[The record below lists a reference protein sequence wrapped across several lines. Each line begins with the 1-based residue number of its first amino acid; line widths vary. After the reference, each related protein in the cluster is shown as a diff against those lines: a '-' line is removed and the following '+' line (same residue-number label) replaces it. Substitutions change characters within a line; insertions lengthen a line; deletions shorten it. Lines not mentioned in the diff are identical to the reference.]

1 MNSSGQDNKQVIIDD
16 RVAEQITRVEEL
28 SYELKIEQAMSR
40 NLRTLTTDM
49 KMSDAL
55 ELLRQERISGAP
67 VLLDNKLVG
76 VLSMEDLI
84 HCLCNSDLDASVKD
98 YMTKE
103 PITVLANAPV
113 VEALKT
119 FVNSRVGRLP
129 VLDQNGTLIG
139 MITKGDIT
147 RGVLSAL
154 KRDYA
159 SEELKRYRASHLFED
174 IASDKS
180 SLVLRYNIKPKDFTN
195 GGSASSNIKR
205 ALLRLGASPQLARQC
220 SIAAYEAEMNLI
232 IHTNNGGILRV
243 EIQPHMIVMVAFDDG
258 PGIADV
264 ELAMKPGY
272 STATDETRE
281 LGFGAGMG
289 LPNIARCVDSVV
301 LESSEEKGTRLK
313 MKIFLESDEGFGDR
327 HSYRQ

>member
-1 MNSSGQDNKQVIIDD
+1 MNSAVPENRKIVIDD
-16 RVAEQITRVEEL
+16 QVAEQITRVEEL
-28 SYELKIEQAMSR
+28 SYELKIDEVMSR
-40 NLRTLTTDM
+40 DLKRLSTEM
-49 KMSDAL
+49 RMSDAL

-67 VLLDNKLVG
+67 VLYENQLVG

-84 HCLCNSDLDASVKD
+84 HCLCNSDLDASVKT
-98 YMTKE
+98 YMTPN
-103 PITVLANAPV
+103 PITVQAEAPV

-119 FVNSRVGRLP
+119 FVSSRVGRLP
-129 VLDQNGTLIG
+129 VLDLDGQLVG
-139 MITKGDIT
+139 MITKGDVT
-147 RGVLSAL
+147 RGVLRAL

-174 IASDKS
+174 IESDKS
-180 SLVLRYNIKPKDFTN
+180 SLVLRYTIKPKDFTH

-220 SIAAYEAEMNLI
+220 GIAAYEAEMNLI

-243 EIQPHMIVMVAFDDG
+243 EIQPQMSARYAADDG

-301 LESSEEKGTRLK
+301 LESSEEKGTRLR
-313 MKIFLESDEGFGDR
+313 MKIFLDKDEGFGDR
-327 HSYRQ
+327 HSS

>member
-1 MNSSGQDNKQVIIDD
+1 MNEPNSENRKIVINDQ
-16 RVAEQITRVEEL
+16 VAEQITRVEEL
-28 SYELKIEQAMSR
+28 SYELKIEDVMSSK
-40 NLRTLTTDM
+40 LRKLTTDM

-55 ELLRQERISGAP
+55 EMLRQERISGAP
-67 VLLDNKLVG
+67 VVYNDQLVG

-84 HCLCNSDLDASVKD
+84 HCLCNSDLDASVKM
-98 YMTKE
+98 YMTPN
-103 PITVLANAPV
+103 PITVQAKSPV

-129 VLDQNGTLIG
+129 VLDPDGHLIG
-139 MITKGDIT
+139 VITKGDVT
-147 RGVLSAL
+147 RGVLRAL

-180 SLVLRYNIKPKDFTN
+180 SLVLRYTIKPKDFTH

-220 SIAAYEAEMNLI
+220 GIAAYEAEMNLI
-232 IHTNNGGILRV
+232 IHTNNGGTLRV
-243 EIQPHMIVMVAFDDG
+243 EIQPHVISMVATDEG
-258 PGIADV
+258 PGIENV

-272 STATDETRE
+272 STATEETRE

-301 LESSEEKGTRLK
+301 LESSSERGTRLK
-313 MKIFLESDEGFGDR
+313 MKIFLDTDEGFGER
-327 HSYRQ
+327 HSA

>member
-1 MNSSGQDNKQVIIDD
+1 MNSAVPENRKIVIDD
-16 RVAEQITRVEEL
+16 QVAEQITRVEEL
-28 SYELKIEQAMSR
+28 SYELKIDEVMSR
-40 NLRTLTTDM
+40 DLKRLSTEM
-49 KMSDAL
+49 RMSDAL

-67 VLLDNKLVG
+67 VLYENQLVG

-84 HCLCNSDLDASVKD
+84 HCLCNSDLDASVKT
-98 YMTKE
+98 YMTPN
-103 PITVLANAPV
+103 PITVQAEAPV

-119 FVNSRVGRLP
+119 FVSSRVGRLP
-129 VLDQNGTLIG
+129 VLDLDGQLVG
-139 MITKGDIT
+139 MITKGDVT
-147 RGVLSAL
+147 RGVLRAL

-174 IASDKS
+174 IESDKS
-180 SLVLRYNIKPKDFTN
+180 SLVLRYTIKPKDFTH

-220 SIAAYEAEMNLI
+220 GIAAYEAEMNLI

-243 EIQPHMIVMVAFDDG
+243 EIQPHMISMDASDDG

-301 LESSEEKGTRLK
+301 LESSEEKGTRLR
-313 MKIFLESDEGFGDR
+313 MKIFLDKDEGFGDR
-327 HSYRQ
+327 HSS

>member
-1 MNSSGQDNKQVIIDD
+1 MNVSNPENRKIVINDQ
-16 RVAEQITRVEEL
+16 VAEQITRVEEL
-28 SYELKIEQAMSR
+28 SYELKIEDVMSSK
-40 NLRTLTTDM
+40 LRKLTTDM

-55 ELLRQERISGAP
+55 EMLRQERISGAP
-67 VLLDNKLVG
+67 VVYNDQLVG

-84 HCLCNSDLDASVKD
+84 HCLCNSDLDASVKM
-98 YMTKE
+98 YMTPN
-103 PITVLANAPV
+103 PITVQAKSPV

-129 VLDQNGTLIG
+129 VLDPDGNLIG
-139 MITKGDIT
+139 VITKGDVT
-147 RGVLSAL
+147 RGVLRAL

-180 SLVLRYNIKPKDFTN
+180 SLVLRYTIRPKDFTH

-220 SIAAYEAEMNLI
+220 GIAAYEAEMNLI
-232 IHTNNGGILRV
+232 IHTTNGGTLRV
-243 EIQPHMIVMVAFDDG
+243 EIQPHVISMVATDEG
-258 PGIADV
+258 PGIENV
-264 ELAMKPGY
+264 ELAMKPGF
-272 STATDETRE
+272 STATEETRE

-301 LESSEEKGTRLK
+301 LESSSEKGTRLK
-313 MKIFLESDEGFGDR
+313 MKIFLDTDEGFGDR
-327 HSYRQ
+327 HSA

>member
-1 MNSSGQDNKQVIIDD
+1 MNEPNPENRKIVINDQ
-16 RVAEQITRVEEL
+16 VAEQITRVEEL
-28 SYELKIEQAMSR
+28 SYELKIEDVMSSK
-40 NLRTLTTDM
+40 LRKLTTDM

-55 ELLRQERISGAP
+55 EMMRQERISGAP
-67 VLLDNKLVG
+67 VVYNDQLVG

-84 HCLCNSDLDASVKD
+84 HCLCNSDLDASVKM
-98 YMTKE
+98 YMTPN
-103 PITVLANAPV
+103 PITVQAKSPV

-129 VLDQNGTLIG
+129 VLDPDGHLIG
-139 MITKGDIT
+139 VITKGDVT
-147 RGVLSAL
+147 RGVLRAL

-180 SLVLRYNIKPKDFTN
+180 SLVLRYTIKPKDFTH

-220 SIAAYEAEMNLI
+220 GIAAYEAEMNLI
-232 IHTNNGGILRV
+232 IHTNNGGTLRV
-243 EIQPHMIVMVAFDDG
+243 EIQPHVISMVATDEG
-258 PGIADV
+258 PGIDNV

-272 STATDETRE
+272 STATEETRE

-301 LESSEEKGTRLK
+301 LESSSERGTRLK
-313 MKIFLESDEGFGDR
+313 MKIFLDTDEGFGER
-327 HSYRQ
+327 HSA

>member
-1 MNSSGQDNKQVIIDD
+1 MNSAGPENHKIVINDQ
-16 RVAEQITRVEEL
+16 VAEQITRVEEL
-28 SYELKIEQAMSR
+28 SYELKIEEVMSR
-40 NLRTLTTDM
+40 ELKLVSTEMR
-49 KMSDAL
+49 MSDAL

-67 VLLDNKLVG
+67 VVYDNQLVG

-84 HCLCNSDLDASVKD
+84 HCLCNSDLDASVKT
-98 YMTKE
+98 YMTPN
-103 PITVLANAPV
+103 PITVQANAPV

-119 FVNSRVGRLP
+119 FVSSRVGRLP
-129 VLDQNGTLIG
+129 VLDKSGTLIG

-147 RGVLSAL
+147 RGVLRAL

-174 IASDKS
+174 IESDKS
-180 SLVLRYNIKPKDFTN
+180 SLVLRYTIKQNDFTH

-220 SIAAYEAEMNLI
+220 GIAAYEAEMNLI

-243 EIQPHMIVMVAFDDG
+243 EIQPHLISMDASDDG
-258 PGIADV
+258 PGIEDV
-264 ELAMKPGY
+264 ELAMKPGF

-301 LESSEEKGTRLK
+301 LESSKEKGTRLK
-313 MKIFLESDEGFGDR
+313 MKIFLDKDEGFGER
-327 HSYRQ
+327 HSS

>member
-1 MNSSGQDNKQVIIDD
+1 MNERNPENRKIVINDQ
-16 RVAEQITRVEEL
+16 VAEQITRVEEL
-28 SYELKIEQAMSR
+28 SYELKIEDVMS
-40 NLRTLTTDM
+40 NKLRKLTTDM

-55 ELLRQERISGAP
+55 EMMRQERISGAP
-67 VLLDNKLVG
+67 VVYNDQLVG

-84 HCLCNSDLDASVKD
+84 HCLCNSDLDASVKM
-98 YMTKE
+98 YMTPN
-103 PITVLANAPV
+103 PITVQAKSPV

-129 VLDQNGTLIG
+129 VMDPDGHLIG
-139 MITKGDIT
+139 VITKGDVT

-180 SLVLRYNIKPKDFTN
+180 SLVLRYTIKPKDFTH

-220 SIAAYEAEMNLI
+220 GIAAYEAEMNLI
-232 IHTNNGGILRV
+232 IHTTNGGTLRV
-243 EIQPHMIVMVAFDDG
+243 EIQPHVISMVATDEG
-258 PGIADV
+258 PGIENV

-272 STATDETRE
+272 STATEETRE

-301 LESSEEKGTRLK
+301 LESSSERGTRLK
-313 MKIFLESDEGFGDR
+313 MKIFLDTDEGFGER
-327 HSYRQ
+327 HSA

>member
-1 MNSSGQDNKQVIIDD
+1 MNSTSPESRKVVIDD
-16 RVAEQITRVEEL
+16 QVAEQITRVEEL
-28 SYELKIEQAMSR
+28 SYELKIDEVMSKD
-40 NLRTLTTDM
+40 LKILTTDM

-55 ELLRQERISGAP
+55 EVMRQERISGAP
-67 VLLDNKLVG
+67 VVYNEQLVG

-84 HCLCNSDLDASVKD
+84 HCLCNSDLDASVKT
-98 YMTKE
+98 YMTPN
-103 PITVLANAPV
+103 PITVQAQSPV

-119 FVNSRVGRLP
+119 FVSSRVGRLP
-129 VLDQNGTLIG
+129 VLDPDGHLIG
-139 MITKGDIT
+139 MITKGDVT
-147 RGVLSAL
+147 RGVLRAL

-174 IASDKS
+174 IESDKS
-180 SLVLRYNIKPKDFTN
+180 SLVLRYTIKPRDFTH
-195 GGSASSNIKR
+195 GGAASSNIKR

-220 SIAAYEAEMNLI
+220 GIAAYEAEMNLI
-232 IHTNNGGILRV
+232 IHTNHGGILRV
-243 EIQPHMIVMVAFDDG
+243 EIQPHLISMVAYDDG
-258 PGIADV
+258 PGIENV

-301 LESSEEKGTRLK
+301 LESSREKGTRLK
-313 MKIFLESDEGFGDR
+313 MKIFLDVDEGFGER
-327 HSYRQ
+327 HSA

>member
-1 MNSSGQDNKQVIIDD
+1 MNESAPENRKIVINDQ
-16 RVAEQITRVEEL
+16 VAEQITRVEEL
-28 SYELKIEQAMSR
+28 SYELKIEEVMSSE
-40 NLRTLTTDM
+40 LKKLSTDM

-55 ELLRQERISGAP
+55 EMMRQERISGAP
-67 VLLDNKLVG
+67 VVYNDQLVG

-84 HCLCNSDLDASVKD
+84 HCLCNSDLDASVRT
-98 YMTKE
+98 YMTPN
-103 PITVLANAPV
+103 PITVQAKSPV

-119 FVNSRVGRLP
+119 FVSSRVGRLP
-129 VLDQNGTLIG
+129 VLDPDGHLIG
-139 MITKGDIT
+139 VITKGDVT
-147 RGVLSAL
+147 RGVLRAL

-180 SLVLRYNIKPKDFTN
+180 SLVLRYTIKPKDFTH

-220 SIAAYEAEMNLI
+220 GIAAYEAEMNLI
-232 IHTNNGGILRV
+232 IHTNNGGTLRV
-243 EIQPHMIVMVAFDDG
+243 EIQPHLISMVASDEG
-258 PGIADV
+258 PGIENV

-272 STATDETRE
+272 STATEETRE

-301 LESSEEKGTRLK
+301 LESSTEKGTRLK
-313 MKIFLESDEGFGDR
+313 MKIFLDTDEGFGER
-327 HSYRQ
+327 HSA